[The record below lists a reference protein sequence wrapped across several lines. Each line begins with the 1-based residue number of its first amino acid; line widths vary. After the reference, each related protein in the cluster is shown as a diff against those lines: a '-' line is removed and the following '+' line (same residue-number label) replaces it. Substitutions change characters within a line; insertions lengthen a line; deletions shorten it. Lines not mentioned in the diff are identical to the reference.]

1 MQSMPRCAVFLGS
14 LIFACLAPL
23 ASTLAQGSLVIYCGV
38 NEEWCRAAVT
48 AFERETG
55 IKVSMTRKSA
65 GEIYAQLKAEAS
77 NPRADVWWGGTG
89 DPHMQAAEE
98 GLTLEYK
105 SAKLSELQDWAVKQ
119 WEQSKGRAV
128 GIYSGALGF
137 GFNTELIKKKGIVE
151 PKCWADLLD
160 PKLKDEVQ
168 VADPNSS
175 GTAYTL
181 LATIVQI
188 MGEDKG
194 FDYLK
199 ALHKNI
205 NQYTKSGAAPAR
217 ATGLGETTV
226 GIAFLHDVLIPVIA
240 DKAPVKPV
248 APCEG
253 TGFEIGSMSIIKGAR
268 NLDNAKKWYDWA
280 LTPAAQ
286 ELAVQGKS
294 YQIPSAKAAK
304 IPPEAPKLSEMKLI
318 DFDFAKYGSSA
329 ERRRLLSKWDN
340 EVKNLPK

>member
-1 MQSMPRCAVFLGS
+1 MDWRHKSPCAWEDEMPSMSRCATFVSS
-14 LIFACLAPL
+14 LIFVCLAALPS
-23 ASTLAQGSLVIYCGV
+23 AHAQGSLVIYCGV

-89 DPHMQAAEE
+89 DPHMQAAAE

-205 NQYTKSGAAPAR
+205 SQYTKSGAAPAK
-217 ATGLGETTV
+217 AASLGETAV
-226 GIAFLHDVLIPVIA
+226 GIVFIHDAVV
-240 DKAPVKPV
+240 
-248 APCEG
+248 
-253 TGFEIGSMSIIKGAR
+253 F
-268 NLDNAKKWYDWA
+268 
-280 LTPAAQ
+280 
-286 ELAVQGKS
+286 AVQGDP
-294 YQIPSAKAAK
+294 IKA
-304 IPPEAPKLSEMKLI
+304 
-318 DFDFAKYGSSA
+318 
-329 ERRRLLSKWDN
+329 
-340 EVKNLPK
+340 